1 MCVRKVKYLLLAN
14 LARRMKAVDSRIS
27 SRMAV
32 FFSVLTKI
40 PGNCGI
46 ELVANR
52 MSEAGHQTFWP
63 PPKETPV
70 ARAVKFPR
78 LCFEFFLVRR
88 MRRSACRMVLAALT

>member
-1 MCVRKVKYLLLAN
+1 
-14 LARRMKAVDSRIS
+14 MKAVDARIS
-27 SRMAV
+27 SRIAV
-32 FFSVLTKI
+32 FLLVLNKL

-46 ELVANR
+46 NLKLVANR

-88 MRRSACRMVLAALT
+88 MRRSARRTVLAPST